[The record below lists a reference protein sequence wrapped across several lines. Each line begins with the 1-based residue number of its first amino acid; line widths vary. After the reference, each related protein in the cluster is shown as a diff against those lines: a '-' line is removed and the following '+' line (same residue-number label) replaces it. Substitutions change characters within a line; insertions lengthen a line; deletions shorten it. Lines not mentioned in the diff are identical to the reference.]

1 MVIVHSYV
9 KLPEGRVFGDIKN
22 MEVTLQVS
30 KPWSSPRQVG
40 AVKGDPMPALGD
52 RFFLQL
58 GILNCLTLW

>member
-1 MVIVHSYV
+1 M
-9 KLPEGRVFGDIKN
+9 GRVFGDIKN

-30 KPWSSPRQVG
+30 KPCSSPDLVG